1 MSSSPLCPR
10 VTSFC
15 CFFSL
20 RSGANFIGWFTYLAN
35 ALYIVAVVKSIAGT
49 QNAVDFME
57 DKLDGTYRRTIFPQ
71 LIHLAENVDGCN
83 DDTRIQK
90 IRSTLLDQEEW
101 AAFLRK
107 NLEIVEVCPLLS
119 ESVNYSKAIDEM
131 RYDVLPQLYWTSAIP
146 LVVLMMAIAWLT
158 TVESASIRLIKSVGY
173 AFVSAILLQV
183 ILQLALLAH
192 FHGRMTQIVN
202 KVDRSS
208 KEIVAGDG
216 ISWAVWTI
224 FILYSLFNVF
234 GVPVIL
240 SYIDRRER
248 QEALLGPK
256 TESEIEFESTLDR
269 LGMRN
274 RSFRI
279 EDDPMGDNFR
289 QQLAEIQ
296 GGIRDTSPRTPT
308 LSRVTSLADDSSTH
322 GGDIET

>member
-1 MSSSPLCPR
+1 
-10 VTSFC
+10 
-15 CFFSL
+15 
-20 RSGANFIGWFTYLAN
+20 
-35 ALYIVAVVKSIAGT
+35 
-49 QNAVDFME
+49 
-57 DKLDGTYRRTIFPQ
+57 
-71 LIHLAENVDGCN
+71 
-83 DDTRIQK
+83 
-90 IRSTLLDQEEW
+90 
-101 AAFLRK
+101 
-107 NLEIVEVCPLLS
+107 
-119 ESVNYSKAIDEM
+119 M

-173 AFVSAILLQV
+173 AFVAGNVWKFQKSKKKIYFSFTNFKTLKAILLQV

-202 KVDRSS
+202 KVDRNS

-256 TESEIEFESTLDR
+256 TESEIEV
-269 LGMRN
+269 N
-274 RSFRI
+274 
-279 EDDPMGDNFR
+279 
-289 QQLAEIQ
+289 
-296 GGIRDTSPRTPT
+296 
-308 LSRVTSLADDSSTH
+308 
-322 GGDIET
+322 